1 LAKARRVVGRMNGLE
16 ANYAA
21 NFLAHKPHFFEA
33 VTLKLAHDTRYTPD
47 FMVMESDGTIT
58 FIECKGFWRED
69 AKVKIKVA
77 AEMYPMFRFR
87 AVRYSKKMWHVE
99 RFGLEDVA

>member
-21 NFLAHKPHFFEA
+21 TFLTQRPHGFEQI
-33 VTLKLAHDTRYTPD
+33 TLKLAHDTRYTPD
-47 FMVMESDGTIT
+47 FWVQEDDGTIT
-58 FIECKGFWRED
+58 FVECKGFWRED

-87 AVRYSKKMWHVE
+87 AVRYSKKTWHVE
-99 RFGLEDVA
+99 HFGLEDAA